1 MSTRVAKKPIQLP
14 QGVTVTM
21 VPYNMTKQLTIKGPK
36 GESTYVLPQV
46 IDVAQ
51 NDNALDVI
59 WPNLEKQTRE
69 LAGTTRANLNN
80 LVIGVFQGFK
90 KELLINGVGYRA
102 QASANKLML
111 TLGFSHPVEYLIPE
125 GITITTPQPTE
136 IVVEGINKQ
145 QVGQV
150 ASEIRAYRPPEPY
163 KGKGVRYKFEVIVK
177 KETKKK

>member
-1 MSTRVAKKPIQLP
+1 MSTRVAKKPIKLP
-14 QGVTVTM
+14 KEVTVTI
-21 VPYNMTKQLTIKGPK
+21 VPHNMTKQLTVKGPK
-36 GESTYVLPQV
+36 GEMTYLLPQT

-51 NDNALDVI
+51 NDDALQVS
-59 WPNLEKQTRE
+59 WPNLEKSTRE

-80 LVIGVFQGFK
+80 IIIGVCSGFK

-102 QASANKLML
+102 QVSGNKLIL
-111 TLGFSHPVEYLIPE
+111 TLGFSHPVEYLIPTN
-125 GITITTPQPTE
+125 ITITTPSPTE

-150 ASEIRAYRPPEPY
+150 SAEIRAYRPPEPY
-163 KGKGVRYKFEVIVK
+163 KGKGVRYKSEVIVK